1 MSLKLLGS
9 VLITAV
15 LCGGEVWAEAPPA
28 GAKQALLI
36 GCTAYPHCKGCP
48 ELTGPHNDIPLLA
61 RVLTERFGFDDAHI
75 TRLVGWPDEPE
86 KRPTYQ
92 NIVNG
97 FERLIQD
104 AKPGTQVVILMC
116 GHGTQVPIPASQ
128 TDPLDP
134 RNPEP
139 DGLDEVFL
147 PADVKSWS
155 EEGLV
160 NAIRDDQIG
169 GWLDQLKAKG
179 AAVWILFDCCH
190 SGTMSRGEATPDETY
205 RGTSPE
211 SVGIPTEILQSAQK
225 RAASAV
231 QKTPTKGERATVDV
245 NGSKAETGS
254 GSETGSVTAFFA
266 AQSYEEAPELY
277 RPAHAPRKPENTY
290 GLMTY
295 VIAQTLLSQDGKR
308 SPTYRELS
316 HAMVTRY
323 RAERG
328 SRGPTPMFDGQL
340 DREVLGLKDWPAR
353 SELRLE
359 KFESELR
366 IPGGA
371 LRGLTP
377 GTILR
382 VVPPG
387 ADPKGEKVLGHVRVT
402 NVTAV
407 AAVVEP
413 CEFRDLPAPEADTL
427 PALAPCAVVYQDL
440 GEMRVSIRVRESTR
454 PDLANFNTLLKETA
468 DKLATGDGA
477 FVTLART
484 AEAAAWELRV
494 VTPQEALLE
503 FRVKLTRPEI
513 LLLKAPDIAV
523 GKLTDRSAKT
533 APAQDQA
540 GDETAAPATKVKPL
554 VEAPLRLVR
563 RYRGDDPQVLVD
575 ELSQDFQKIYTW
587 QNVWRV
593 ANATGGASGGGT
605 SDPAVKFE
613 VAAIKSETDSTGGE
627 VLKDSKLQ
635 PGQYLEVRIK
645 NESIENQWITLLFLG
660 GDFSITVLTS
670 GGLQE
675 GEKFRPFRCEIDDT
689 SVGIEG
695 FVVLAVP
702 MSRQKAQPDYGFLKQ
717 LAIGEA
723 QAGTRAGF
731 KVPQTPFG
739 KLLAAT
745 VLGKGTRGA
754 EPDAP
759 DNPEIH
765 TWSWVTVPAAK

>member
-1 MSLKLLGS
+1 MPRRLLVG
-9 VLITAV
+9 VV
-15 LCGGEVWAEAPPA
+15 LCLAGLSTGLRAETPQAAP
-28 GAKQALLI
+28 KYALLI
-36 GCTAYPHCKGCP
+36 GCTAYQHCKGCP

-61 RVLTERFGFDDAHI
+61 RVLTERFGYDEAHI

-92 NIVNG
+92 NIVAG
-97 FERLIQD
+97 FERLIKE

-116 GHGTQVPIPASQ
+116 GHGTQVPIPESQ

-134 RNPEP
+134 KNPEP

-155 EEGLV
+155 QEGLV

-169 GWLDQLKAKG
+169 NWLDQLKAKG

-190 SGTMSRGEATPDETY
+190 SGTMTRGAATPEETY

-211 SVGIPTEILQSAQK
+211 SVGIPPAVLQSAQK
-225 RAASAV
+225 RAASAS
-231 QKTPTKGERATVDV
+231 QKSATKVERATADLSDASH
-245 NGSKAETGS
+245 GAK
-254 GSETGSVTAFFA
+254 SETGSVTAFFA
-266 AQSYEEAPELY
+266 AQAYEEAPELY
-277 RPAHAPRKPENTY
+277 RPAGAPRKPENTY

-295 VIAQTLLSQDGKR
+295 VVAQTLLQQEGKR

-316 HAMVTRY
+316 HALVTRY

-353 SELRLE
+353 AELRLE
-359 KFESELR
+359 RFENELR

-387 ADPKGEKVLGHVRVT
+387 ADLKSQQALGHVRVT
-402 NVTAV
+402 AVTAV

-413 CEFRDLPAPEADTL
+413 CEFRDSPAPEADKLPTL
-427 PALAPCAVVYQDL
+427 AACAVVYQDL
-440 GEMRVSIRVRESTR
+440 GEMRVAVRTRESAR
-454 PDLANFNTLLKETA
+454 PDLKNLNTLLKQTA
-468 DKLATGDGA
+468 KKLAAGEGA
-477 FVTLART
+477 FVTLAD
-484 AEAAAWELRV
+484 AAATADWELRV

-503 FRVKLTRPEI
+503 FKVKIASPEI

-523 GKLTDRSAKT
+523 
-533 APAQDQA
+533 
-540 GDETAAPATKVKPL
+540 VKPADPEPKSPAGK
-554 VEAPLRLVR
+554 VEAADVSAPKPNASQPSAAVPFRLVR
-563 RYRGDDPQVLVD
+563 RYRGDNADTLAD
-575 ELSQDFQKIYTW
+575 ELGQDFQKIYTW
-587 QNVWRV
+587 RNVWRV
-593 ANATGGASGGGT
+593 ANATGDGGGS

-613 VAAIKSETDSTGGE
+613 VAAIKNDKDSSGGE
-627 VLKDSKLQ
+627 VLRDSKLQ

-645 NESIENQWITLLFLG
+645 NESIENQWVTLLFLG

-702 MSRQKAQPDYGFLKQ
+702 MSKQKAQPDYGFLKQ
-717 LAIGEA
+717 LPIGET

-754 EPDAP
+754 EPEAP

-765 TWSWVTVPAAK
+765 TWSWVTVPKTK